1 MQKSKD
7 SLKDCFDN
15 LNIIIWL
22 LCFTGMNGAP
32 LDEKPTFPSND
43 IFEAI
48 SEVFPDKGSGEKLKQ
63 KLVMLEIDTPN

>member
-1 MQKSKD
+1 
-7 SLKDCFDN
+7 
-15 LNIIIWL
+15 
-22 LCFTGMNGAP
+22 MNGAP

-63 KLVMLEIDTPN
+63 KLVMLEIDTSW